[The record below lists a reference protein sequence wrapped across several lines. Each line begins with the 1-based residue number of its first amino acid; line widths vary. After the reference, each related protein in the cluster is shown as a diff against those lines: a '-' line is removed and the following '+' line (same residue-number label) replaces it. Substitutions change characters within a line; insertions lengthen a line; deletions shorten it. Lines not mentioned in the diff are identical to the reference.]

1 MVVPPRENAGDC
13 RLVALGLLSLVLL
26 SSDVSTSQPA
36 VEGRQGGARQ
46 AQSSRAEP
54 LAFGE
59 LFESSPRELKPT
71 AKLLGLDG
79 KRVKMVGYM
88 AQLEEPTSGAFYL
101 TPRPIVCGEGGA
113 GTGDLPPE
121 VVRVV
126 VRSRRG
132 KPVAFIPGPLEVTG
146 ILEVGNR
153 AEEDGSVSAIRLVL
167 DQFKDKKPRRQSKRN
182 QT

>member
-1 MVVPPRENAGDC
+1 M
-13 RLVALGLLSLVLL
+13 VALGLLSFALL
-26 SSDVSTSQPA
+26 SSDVSPA
-36 VEGRQGGARQ
+36 KPAIAGAQHGARQ
-46 AQSSRAEP
+46 AQPTGAAP
-54 LAFGE
+54 LAFRE

-88 AQLEEPTSGAFYL
+88 AQLEEPLSGAFYL
-101 TPRPIVCGEGGA
+101 APRPTVCGEGGA

-121 VVRVV
+121 VVRVE

-132 KPVAFIPGPLEVTG
+132 KPVPFIPGLLEVTG
-146 ILEVGNR
+146 VLEVGNR

>member
-1 MVVPPRENAGDC
+1 M
-13 RLVALGLLSLVLL
+13 VALGLLSLALL
-26 SSDVSTSQPA
+26 SSDASNSQPA
-36 VEGRQGGARQ
+36 FAVRQRAARQ
-46 AQSSRAEP
+46 ARLSGAEP

-88 AQLEEPTSGAFYL
+88 AQLEEPLSGAFYL
-101 TPRPIVCGEGGA
+101 APRPTVCGEGGA

-121 VVRVV
+121 VVRVE

-132 KPVAFIPGPLEVTG
+132 KPVPFIPGLLEVTG
-146 ILEVGNR
+146 VLEVGNR

-167 DQFKDKKPRRQSKRN
+167 DQYKDKKPRRQSKRN

>member
-1 MVVPPRENAGDC
+1 MVVGPRENAGDFQ
-13 RLVALGLLSLVLL
+13 LVALGFLSLALL
-26 SSDVSTSQPA
+26 SSDVSTSQPPT
-36 VEGRQGGARQ
+36 ARQ
-46 AQSSRAEP
+46 RTAPQAQPSRAEP

-71 AKLLGLDG
+71 AKLLRLDG

-88 AQLEEPTSGAFYL
+88 AQMEEPPSGAFYL
-101 TPRPIVCGEGGA
+101 AARPTFCGEGGA
-113 GTGDLPPE
+113 GTGDLPPDA
-121 VVRVV
+121 VRVV

-132 KPVAFIPGPLEVTG
+132 KPVPFIPGPLEVTG

-153 AEEDGSVSAIRLVL
+153 AEEDGAVSAIRLVL
-167 DQFKDKKPRRQSKRN
+167 DQFKDKKAKRQSKRN